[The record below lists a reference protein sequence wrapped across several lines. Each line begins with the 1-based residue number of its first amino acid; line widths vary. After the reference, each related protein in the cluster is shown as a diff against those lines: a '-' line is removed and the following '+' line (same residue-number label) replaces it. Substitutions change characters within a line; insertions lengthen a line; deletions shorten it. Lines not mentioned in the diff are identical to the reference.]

1 MEFYQFC
8 NENRTFRNRDV
19 VVNNCCLIL
28 AKPEDL
34 ENSRKQ
40 VAKCPYETIPGTQ
53 KLHQIENRHSMSS
66 GKYAKNYLCTCLPC
80 RISTDT
86 FRTSPET
93 VCLHCITYR
102 QKKGDEES
110 DSDSDAFLD
119 DNDVANSDGVISNLL
134 QVGDIAVIWAGD
146 PVFFFYVMKV
156 TQQETILEKFITDD
170 YGHTYPPGTRV
181 VEGNYLQISSEDPDQ
196 ATYYLKKK
204 KSCNNFQFYCWYLS

>member
-1 MEFYQFC
+1 MYFETGHGKSKSDGLGGVVKSFFSRSVNSEDTIVRNYMEFYQFC

-19 VVNNCCLIL
+19 VVNNSCLIL

-93 VCLHCITYR
+93 VCLHCITCK

-119 DNDVANSDGVISNLL
+119 DNNVANSDGVITNLL
-134 QVGDIAVIWAGD
+134 QVGDIAVIRAGI
-146 PVFFFYVMKV
+146 
-156 TQQETILEKFITDD
+156 QCSSFI
-170 YGHTYPPGTRV
+170 
-181 VEGNYLQISSEDPDQ
+181 
-196 ATYYLKKK
+196 
-204 KSCNNFQFYCWYLS
+204 